1 MFGYVTV
8 CEPELKVKDLKK
20 YRAYYCGLCRTLK
33 EDYGFMGQMT
43 LTYDMTFAVILLS
56 SLYETITKHEEHRC
70 KVHPVKRQHM
80 LRNEI
85 TSYAAAMNVLLA
97 YYHMEDDW
105 QDDRKVSSL
114 MTKSLIQGKAK
125 KIIEKYPRQPQD
137 IAVLDAVST
146 PERFRADLNAR
157 EITYEY
163 AMDLSPIY
171 DLFHKNYRSRLTDLL
186 SDSLFN
192 LSPEQTAELPNILL
206 METAAH
212 SLLGKHDFKHFS
224 SIRKKKGT
232 EKEIKA
238 ITFFTEKATLYIR
251 MTANDFLY
259 QMAPFILGTL
269 LDIGIGKRP
278 VECINAI
285 LEGKEKPSASCDTKG
300 LILYDIVY

>member
-1 MFGYVTV
+1 MQNIKLTLQYDGTRYLGWKRPEKDHNDRTV
-8 CEPELKVKDLKK
+8 
-20 YRAYYCGLCRTLK
+20 
-33 EDYGFMGQMT
+33 
-43 LTYDMTFAVILLS
+43 
-56 SLYETITKHEEHRC
+56 
-70 KVHPVKRQHM
+70 
-80 LRNEI
+80 
-85 TSYAAAMNVLLA
+85 SYKIENVL
-97 YYHMEDDW
+97 E
-105 QDDRKVSSL
+105 KVTGTPVTLFSGVRTEPGVHARNLTVNFLTESQL
-114 MTKSLIQGKAK
+114 TPAEFKTVLNQ
-125 KIIEKYPRQPQD
+125 YLPQD

-163 AMDLSPIY
+163 ALDLSPIY
-171 DLFHKNYRSRLTDLL
+171 DLFHKNYRGRLTDLL
-186 SDSLFN
+186 SDSLFD

-232 EKEIKA
+232 EKEIKT
-238 ITFFTEKATLYIR
+238 ITFVTEESTLYIR

-300 LILYDIVY
+300 LILYNIVY

>member
-1 MFGYVTV
+1 MQNIKLTLQYDGTRYLGWKRPEKDHNDRTV
-8 CEPELKVKDLKK
+8 
-20 YRAYYCGLCRTLK
+20 
-33 EDYGFMGQMT
+33 
-43 LTYDMTFAVILLS
+43 
-56 SLYETITKHEEHRC
+56 
-70 KVHPVKRQHM
+70 
-80 LRNEI
+80 
-85 TSYAAAMNVLLA
+85 SYKIENVL
-97 YYHMEDDW
+97 E
-105 QDDRKVSSL
+105 KVTGTPVTLFSGVRTEPGVHARNLTVNFLTESQL
-114 MTKSLIQGKAK
+114 TPTEFKTVLNQ
-125 KIIEKYPRQPQD
+125 YLPQD

-171 DLFHKNYRSRLTDLL
+171 DLFHKNYRGRLTDLV
-186 SDSLFN
+186 SDSLFD
-192 LSPEQTAELPNILL
+192 LPPEQTAELPNILL

-212 SLLGKHDFKHFS
+212 SLLGTHDFKHFS

-232 EKEIKA
+232 EKEIKT
-238 ITFFTEKATLYIR
+238 ITFVTEESTLYIR

>member
-1 MFGYVTV
+1 MQNIKLTLQYDGTRYLGWKRPEKDHNDRTV
-8 CEPELKVKDLKK
+8 
-20 YRAYYCGLCRTLK
+20 
-33 EDYGFMGQMT
+33 
-43 LTYDMTFAVILLS
+43 
-56 SLYETITKHEEHRC
+56 
-70 KVHPVKRQHM
+70 
-80 LRNEI
+80 
-85 TSYAAAMNVLLA
+85 SYKIENVL
-97 YYHMEDDW
+97 E
-105 QDDRKVSSL
+105 KVTGTPVTLFSGFRTEPGVHARNLTVNFLTESQL
-114 MTKSLIQGKAK
+114 TPAEFKTVLNQ
-125 KIIEKYPRQPQD
+125 YLPQD

-171 DLFHKNYRSRLTDLL
+171 DLFHKNYRGRLTDLL
-186 SDSLFN
+186 SDSLFD
-192 LSPEQTAELPNILL
+192 LPPEQTAELPNILL

-212 SLLGKHDFKHFS
+212 SLLG
-224 SIRKKKGT
+224 T
-232 EKEIKA
+232 EKEIKT
-238 ITFFTEKATLYIR
+238 ITFVTEESTLYIR

-285 LEGKEKPSASCDTKG
+285 LKGKEKPSASCDTKG

>member
-1 MFGYVTV
+1 MQNIKLTLQYDGTRYLGWKRPEKDHNDRTV
-8 CEPELKVKDLKK
+8 
-20 YRAYYCGLCRTLK
+20 
-33 EDYGFMGQMT
+33 
-43 LTYDMTFAVILLS
+43 
-56 SLYETITKHEEHRC
+56 
-70 KVHPVKRQHM
+70 
-80 LRNEI
+80 
-85 TSYAAAMNVLLA
+85 SYKIENVL
-97 YYHMEDDW
+97 E
-105 QDDRKVSSL
+105 KVTGTPVTLFSGVRTEPGVHARNLTVNFLTESQL
-114 MTKSLIQGKAK
+114 TPAEFKTVLNQ
-125 KIIEKYPRQPQD
+125 YLPQD

-171 DLFHKNYRSRLTDLL
+171 DLFHKNYRGRLTDLL
-186 SDSLFN
+186 SDSLFDLPPEQTATAGTPRRREYK

-232 EKEIKA
+232 EKEIKT
-238 ITFFTEKATLYIR
+238 ITFVTEESTLYIR

>member
-1 MFGYVTV
+1 MQNIKLTLQYDGTRYLGWKRPEKDHTDRTV
-8 CEPELKVKDLKK
+8 
-20 YRAYYCGLCRTLK
+20 
-33 EDYGFMGQMT
+33 
-43 LTYDMTFAVILLS
+43 
-56 SLYETITKHEEHRC
+56 
-70 KVHPVKRQHM
+70 
-80 LRNEI
+80 
-85 TSYAAAMNVLLA
+85 SYKIENVL
-97 YYHMEDDW
+97 E
-105 QDDRKVSSL
+105 KVTGTPVTLFSGVRTEPGVHARNLTVNFLTESQL
-114 MTKSLIQGKAK
+114 TPAEFKTVLNQ
-125 KIIEKYPRQPQD
+125 YLPQD

-171 DLFHKNYRSRLTDLL
+171 DLFHKNYRGRLTDLL
-186 SDSLFN
+186 SDSLFD

-232 EKEIKA
+232 EKEIKT
-238 ITFFTEKATLYIR
+238 ITFVTEESTLYIR

-269 LDIGIGKRP
+269 LDIGIGKRS

-300 LILYDIVY
+300 LILYNIVY

>member
-1 MFGYVTV
+1 MQNIKLTLQYDGTRYLGWKHPEKDRNDRTV
-8 CEPELKVKDLKK
+8 
-20 YRAYYCGLCRTLK
+20 
-33 EDYGFMGQMT
+33 
-43 LTYDMTFAVILLS
+43 
-56 SLYETITKHEEHRC
+56 
-70 KVHPVKRQHM
+70 
-80 LRNEI
+80 
-85 TSYAAAMNVLLA
+85 SYKIENVL
-97 YYHMEDDW
+97 E
-105 QDDRKVSSL
+105 KVTGTPVTLFSGVRTEPGVHARNLTVNFLTESQL
-114 MTKSLIQGKAK
+114 TPAEFKTVLNQ
-125 KIIEKYPRQPQD
+125 YLPQD
-137 IAVLDAVST
+137 IAVLDAVLT

-171 DLFHKNYRSRLTDLL
+171 DLFHKNYRGRLTDLL
-186 SDSLFN
+186 SDSLFD

-212 SLLGKHDFKHFS
+212 SLLGTHDFKHFS

-232 EKEIKA
+232 EKEIKT
-238 ITFFTEKATLYIR
+238 ITFVTEESTLYIR

>member
-1 MFGYVTV
+1 MQNIKLTLQYDGTRYFGWKRPEKDHNDRTV
-8 CEPELKVKDLKK
+8 
-20 YRAYYCGLCRTLK
+20 
-33 EDYGFMGQMT
+33 
-43 LTYDMTFAVILLS
+43 
-56 SLYETITKHEEHRC
+56 
-70 KVHPVKRQHM
+70 
-80 LRNEI
+80 
-85 TSYAAAMNVLLA
+85 SYKIENVL
-97 YYHMEDDW
+97 E
-105 QDDRKVSSL
+105 KVTGTPVTLFSGVRTEPGVHARNLTVNFLTESQL
-114 MTKSLIQGKAK
+114 TPAEFKTVLNQ
-125 KIIEKYPRQPQD
+125 YLPQD

-171 DLFHKNYRSRLTDLL
+171 DLFHKIYRGRLSDLL
-186 SDSLFN
+186 SDSLFD
-192 LSPEQTAELPNILL
+192 LPPEQTAELPNILL

-212 SLLGKHDFKHFS
+212 SLLGTHDFKHFS

-232 EKEIKA
+232 EKEIKT
-238 ITFFTEKATLYIR
+238 ITFVTEESTLYIR

>member
-1 MFGYVTV
+1 MQNIKLTLQYDGTRYFGWKRPEKDHNDRTV
-8 CEPELKVKDLKK
+8 
-20 YRAYYCGLCRTLK
+20 
-33 EDYGFMGQMT
+33 
-43 LTYDMTFAVILLS
+43 
-56 SLYETITKHEEHRC
+56 
-70 KVHPVKRQHM
+70 
-80 LRNEI
+80 
-85 TSYAAAMNVLLA
+85 SYKIENVL
-97 YYHMEDDW
+97 E
-105 QDDRKVSSL
+105 KVTGTPVTLFSGVRTEPGVHARNLTVNFLTESQL
-114 MTKSLIQGKAK
+114 TPAEFKTVLNQ
-125 KIIEKYPRQPQD
+125 YLPQD

-146 PERFRADLNAR
+146 PERFRADLNAC

-171 DLFHKNYRSRLTDLL
+171 DLFHKDYRGRLTDLL
-186 SDSLFN
+186 SDSLFD

-212 SLLGKHDFKHFS
+212 ALLGTHDFKHFS

-232 EKEIKA
+232 EKEIKT
-238 ITFFTEKATLYIR
+238 ITFVTEESTLYIR

>member
-1 MFGYVTV
+1 MQNIKLTLQYDGTRYFGWKRPEKDHNDRTV
-8 CEPELKVKDLKK
+8 
-20 YRAYYCGLCRTLK
+20 
-33 EDYGFMGQMT
+33 
-43 LTYDMTFAVILLS
+43 
-56 SLYETITKHEEHRC
+56 
-70 KVHPVKRQHM
+70 
-80 LRNEI
+80 
-85 TSYAAAMNVLLA
+85 SYKIENVL
-97 YYHMEDDW
+97 E
-105 QDDRKVSSL
+105 KVTGTPVTLFSGVRTEPGVHARNLTVNFLTESQL
-114 MTKSLIQGKAK
+114 TPAEFKTVLNQ
-125 KIIEKYPRQPQD
+125 YLPQD

-171 DLFHKNYRSRLTDLL
+171 DLFHKNYRGRLTDLL
-186 SDSLFN
+186 SDSLFD
-192 LSPEQTAELPNILL
+192 LPPEQTAELPNILL

-212 SLLGKHDFKHFS
+212 SLLGTHDFKHFS

-232 EKEIKA
+232 EIKT
-238 ITFFTEKATLYIR
+238 ITFVTEESTLYIR